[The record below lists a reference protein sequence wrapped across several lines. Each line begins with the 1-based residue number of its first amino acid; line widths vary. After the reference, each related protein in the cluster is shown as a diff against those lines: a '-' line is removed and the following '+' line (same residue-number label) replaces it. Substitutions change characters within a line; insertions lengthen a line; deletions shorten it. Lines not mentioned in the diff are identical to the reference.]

1 MPDAGDVAI
10 RFSIITLFPE
20 MFAGLL
26 GQSILKRATE
36 RDLLQVSLV
45 QLRDFAEG
53 RHQRVDDTPFGG
65 GPGMVLKAEVL
76 YRALCALQPAAQ
88 PAVPRAHV
96 VYLTPQGK
104 RFDQSDAKR
113 LAGLAHLILVCG
125 HYEGLDERFVATQID
140 EELSMGDFVLTGGEI
155 PAMAV
160 LDAVARL
167 LPGVL
172 GDPESF
178 AGDSFYQGLLDHPH
192 FTRPAS
198 WQPNEDAPPCFVP
211 EVLLSGHHDKIKD
224 WRRRQA
230 LLRTLLRRP
239 DWLAQANLSKPE
251 KRLME
256 LLASE
261 LEHCEWTPPDGSH
274 CTAQPK

>member
-1 MPDAGDVAI
+1 
-10 RFSIITLFPE
+10 
-20 MFAGLL
+20 MFNGLL

-36 RDLLQVSLV
+36 RHLLRVSLV
-45 QLRDFAEG
+45 QLRDFAED
-53 RHQRVDDTPFGG
+53 RHQRVDDAPFGG
-65 GPGMVLKAEVL
+65 GPGMVLKADVL
-76 YRALCALQPAAQ
+76 HRALCALRSSAQ
-88 PAVPRAHV
+88 TEQARPHV

-178 AGDSFYQGLLDHPH
+178 AGDSFYQGLLDYPH
-192 FTRPAS
+192 FTRPATWLPGDGS
-198 WQPNEDAPPCFVP
+198 PPCAVP
-211 EVLLSGHHDKIKD
+211 EVLLSGHHDKIQA

-261 LEHCEWTPPDGSH
+261 LDQCEWMPPDGTHS
-274 CTAQPK
+274 TDQPK